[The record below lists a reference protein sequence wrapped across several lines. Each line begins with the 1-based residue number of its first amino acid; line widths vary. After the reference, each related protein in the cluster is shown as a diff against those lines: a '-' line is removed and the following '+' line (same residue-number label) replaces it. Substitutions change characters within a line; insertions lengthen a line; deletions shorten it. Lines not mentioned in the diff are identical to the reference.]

1 MEKMRTFLAL
11 PIEKETKKEVFSYIE
26 KFKKEIKGKVKWV
39 EEENLHFT
47 IFFFGEID
55 NDKVKMVIDVIE
67 KNRNRFKKF
76 MVEFKKISFF
86 PNERNPRVIFLDIS
100 QGEKEMKEIYDTL
113 YPDLNKI
120 LKLKK
125 EEFVPHLTI
134 GRVKDTLFEEDIKK
148 LINEKVEIKP
158 FYLNKITFF
167 ESILRSEGPIY
178 KSIKDFIF

>member
-11 PIEKETKKEVFSYIE
+11 PLEKETKKEVFSYIE
-26 KFKKEIKGKVKWV
+26 KFKREIKGRVKWV

-55 NDKVKMVIDVIE
+55 NDKAKKVIDAIE
-67 KNRNRFKKF
+67 KNKSNFNKFK
-76 MVEFKKISFF
+76 VEFKKISFF
-86 PNERNPRVIFLDIS
+86 PNEKSPRVIFLDIS
-100 QGEKEMKEIYDTL
+100 QGEKEMRDIYDSL

-134 GRVKDTLFEEDIKK
+134 GRVKDSLLEEDIKR
-148 LINEKVEIKP
+148 LINKKIEIKP
-158 FYLNKITFF
+158 FYLNKLTFF

>member
-1 MEKMRTFLAL
+1 MRTFLAL
-11 PIEKETKKEVFSYIE
+11 PLDKEIKREINSYIE
-26 KFKKEIKGKVKWV
+26 KFKKEIKGRVKWV

-55 NDKVKMVIDVIE
+55 NSKAEKIIEIIESNKTKFNKFKVEI
-67 KNRNRFKKF
+67 
-76 MVEFKKISFF
+76 KKISFF
-86 PNERNPRVIFLDIS
+86 PNERSPRVIFLDIL
-100 QGEKEMKEIYDTL
+100 QGEKEMKLIYETL
-113 YPDLNKI
+113 FPDLNKV

-148 LINEKVEIKP
+148 LLNEKFEIKS

-167 ESILRSEGPIY
+167 ESKLTPEGPIY
-178 KSIKDFIF
+178 KSIKDFLF